1 MVFGFPKDV
10 IYQAVHYKEKA
21 LQMTKMALALLEN
34 PDGLRV
40 DVSYDP
46 QQSLVDDLGVNLL
59 ARNQYLRH
67 IESQLLYIKMI
78 ADTEEKTPAQIKKLQ
93 AQNSVK

>member
-1 MVFGFPKDV
+1 
-10 IYQAVHYKEKA
+10 
-21 LQMTKMALALLEN
+21 MTKMALALLEN

-78 ADTEEKTPAQIKKLQ
+78 ADTEEKTPAQIKKIQL
-93 AQNSVK
+93 QNSVK